1 MLQHSV
7 WKRHVEDEQ
16 SVYGVIVQKNRSLPF
31 HKFNEIVKKGGVKY
45 TRTDPQDKA
54 YSKCKLI

>member
-1 MLQHSV
+1 MNSLYIE
-7 WKRHVEDEQ
+7 WLCK
-16 SVYGVIVQKNRSLPF
+16 KKPLPF